1 MKRLKGSEEKSHK
14 EEKKIWGR
22 GQVGRWVHGISV
34 EGGGR
39 AMQGNAM
46 VVCCSLQLLLQGCGS
61 HLELL
66 VPSRSTLSLS

>member
-1 MKRLKGSEEKSHK
+1 
-14 EEKKIWGR
+14 
-22 GQVGRWVHGISV
+22 VGRWVHGISV